1 MCVCVERERFNDYSY
16 VYMFLCLYEHT
27 KSTNYISI
35 FDLYSVQSD
44 VEKYVLVNDG
54 MFAMP
59 FVESWV
65 QFQMLSGSL
74 WRAGSSS
81 KCYLAVCGELGPVP
95 NAIWPLG
102 TVQHA
107 IHSVSHTFVQCCL

>member
-1 MCVCVERERFNDYSY
+1 MTIAMCTCSY
-16 VYMFLCLYEHT
+16 VCM
-27 KSTNYISI
+27 ST
-35 FDLYSVQSD
+35 QK
-44 VEKYVLVNDG
+44 VELGPVPN
-54 MFAMP
+54 AIWP

-65 QFQMLSGSL
+65 QFQMLSGRL

-95 NAIWPLG
+95 NAIRPPG

-107 IHSVSHTFVQCCL
+107 IHSVSHTFLQCYL